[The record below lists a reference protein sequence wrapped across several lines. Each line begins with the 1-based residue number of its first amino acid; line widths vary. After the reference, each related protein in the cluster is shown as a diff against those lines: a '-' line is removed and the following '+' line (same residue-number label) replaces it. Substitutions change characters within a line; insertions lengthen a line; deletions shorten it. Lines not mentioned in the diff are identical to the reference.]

1 MVTYRGYKT
10 VVVYDEE
17 TAYGTGATPTT
28 AIKGKLTT
36 VSINKSNTLIRTL
49 GLGEGRNETFQG
61 YGNFEGT
68 WSAEYELAAFDFLQ
82 FGIGSKG
89 GSGTSVAP
97 DFLQEEEF
105 MDYTAGADSGMK
117 SFGLIVASLDVTGG
131 THDKETLDGCIINTI
146 GFTLNIGETLKCSLE
161 GFYRSV
167 TSATTTQ
174 AFTPDTTKPWIFA
187 QGNFKWNGSAV
198 ARVTSANISINN
210 NFDPEVGRQIGSR
223 FVTAAEP
230 GLRKYDWTVTVKMTS
245 TIATTMRDHFYGQAN
260 SPDTGIGDAEP
271 TQYAIILELSEGAV
285 TGDRNGRILLTD
297 CTINDISKPIN
308 IGDNIVELTINGAA
322 KKGTTDTTNK
332 PIKWWTVEA

>member
-17 TAYGTGATPTT
+17 TAYGTGATPAT

-61 YGNFEGT
+61 FGNFEGT

-82 FGIGSKG
+82 FGVGSLDG
-89 GSGTSVAP
+89 LGTAVAP
-97 DFLQEEEF
+97 YYLQEEEF

-117 SFGLIVASLDVTGG
+117 SFGLVVASLDIGGG
-131 THDKETLDGCIINTI
+131 THDKETISGAIINSI
-146 GFTLNIGETLKCSLE
+146 GLTLNVGETLKCSLE
-161 GFYRSV
+161 GFYKTV
-167 TSATTTQ
+167 VSATTTQ

-187 QGNFKWNGSAV
+187 QGDFKWNGSAV
-198 ARVTSANISINN
+198 ARVTSAAININN

-230 GLRKYDWTVTVKMTS
+230 GLRKYDWTITVKMTDVV
-245 TIATTMRDHFYGQAN
+245 ATTLRDHFYGQADE
-260 SPDTGIGDAEP
+260 PDDGILSAEP
-271 TQYAIILELSEGAV
+271 TQYAIILDLSEGVAS
-285 TGDRNGRILLTD
+285 GNRNANILLSD

-322 KKGTTDTTNK
+322 KRGTTDTTNR
-332 PIKWWTVEA
+332 PIKWWTVP